1 MENNYKEY
9 NSRITSIL
17 GWIVHLLIVVAAV
30 YLAWDA
36 NKGGSALQKWIPIIF
51 AAIFSYVYIIFYI
64 IKYLILGN
72 SPINN
77 ASTVL
82 SAFNRTKT
90 TIASTINN
98 DGLPQYDDVVKQNPY
113 QKI

>member
-17 GWIVHLLIVVAAV
+17 GWIVHILIVVAAV

-36 NKGGSALQKWIPIIF
+36 NKGTSALQTWIPIIF

-64 IKYLILGN
+64 IKYLIL
-72 SPINN
+72 
-77 ASTVL
+77 
-82 SAFNRTKT
+82 
-90 TIASTINN
+90 
-98 DGLPQYDDVVKQNPY
+98 
-113 QKI
+113 

>member
-1 MENNYKEY
+1 MENHNDKEY

-17 GWIVHLLIVVAAV
+17 GWIFHILIVVAAV

-36 NKGGSALQKWIPIIF
+36 NKGQSALQTWIPIIF

-72 SPINN
+72 FPINN

-82 SAFNRTKT
+82 SAFNSTKT
-90 TIASTINN
+90 KIESTIGNPP
-98 DGLPQYDDVVKQNPY
+98 GYYEGSNPY
-113 QKI
+113 KKMH